1 MMAPYLLYR
10 RSRKENGKERAACQK
25 GLKHHGTQEI
35 AEKKK
40 KENSTKL
47 LTFSP
52 VCCCF
57 SDAAVSPFSALY

>member
-1 MMAPYLLYR
+1 MPERIESTMGLR
-10 RSRKENGKERAACQK
+10 RS
-25 GLKHHGTQEI
+25 LKK
-35 AEKKK
+35 KKK

-57 SDAAVSPFSALY
+57 SDAAVSPFNALY